1 MPPEAAPRTSYG
13 IEYAC
18 DVQRQETVWDVEL
31 IPCFAIGGTTPLN
44 YAAFSDGTNFY
55 DDADGAFVAWT
66 DWPPAGFE
74 G

>member
-1 MPPEAAPRTSYG
+1 VPPETIPITVYG

-18 DVQRQETVWDVEL
+18 DVQRQATAWDVEL
-31 IPCFAIGGTTPLN
+31 IPCAAIGVTQPFA

-55 DDADGAFVAWT
+55 DTADGGYVAWT

-74 G
+74 A